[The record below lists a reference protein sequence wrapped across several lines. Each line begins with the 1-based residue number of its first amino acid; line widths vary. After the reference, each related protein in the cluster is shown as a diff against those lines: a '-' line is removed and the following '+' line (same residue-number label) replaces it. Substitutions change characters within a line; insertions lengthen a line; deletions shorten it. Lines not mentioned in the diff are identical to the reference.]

1 MNDSA
6 DRKIILTVCVAVY
19 NICDEFLRSCIESLI
34 SDKYE
39 NVEILL
45 GDDGSRRQ
53 TADICAEYAK
63 KDLRV
68 RHIRREANSGVSV
81 TRNIMIQSARGEWIS
96 FVDGDDAVLNG
107 YSECLCNA
115 AKEAEHTYD
124 IIMYEWERF
133 NGSVPPGKA
142 VRVPPVPVP
151 CRAARQFSE
160 ACLTGAPP
168 HTEEYGITESTPS
181 SVCNK
186 MYRRGFLIE
195 NNLMFVPGI
204 KKSQD
209 VIFNTQAYFECK
221 CLGYIPEKLYLYRK
235 NSDSVTNRYSADFE
249 TVIRNCIKC
258 DLYNLEHLFSGNAQ
272 TRRLWEKYKLT
283 HYAMNNFA
291 LNFFHRG
298 NPNKRSVRKN
308 AFFGFVRSEPFK
320 TFFKEFDFSAYEWHE
335 RRIILKLAASEKFG
349 ILDLMYHFP
358 FSFKMYGKIMSV
370 ITKIHKRRV

>member
-1 MNDSA
+1 MNDPA
-6 DRKIILTVCVAVY
+6 GRNTILSVCVAVY
-19 NICDEFLRSCIESLI
+19 NINDEYLRSCIESLI
-34 SDKYE
+34 SDKKE
-39 NVEILL
+39 NVEFLL

-53 TADICAEYAK
+53 IADICAEYAK
-63 KDLRV
+63 TDSRV
-68 RHIRREANSGVSV
+68 RHIRREENSGVSV
-81 TRNIMIQSARGEWIS
+81 MRNIMIQSARGEWIT
-96 FVDGDDAVLNG
+96 FVDGDDAVPNG

-115 AKEAEHTYD
+115 VSEAEHTYD

-133 NGSVPPGKA
+133 SGSVPSESA
-142 VRVPPVPVP
+142 AHVPVVSVP
-151 CRAARQFSE
+151 RKAARQFSE

-168 HTEEYGITESTPS
+168 HTEEYGITGSTPS

-186 MYRRGFLIE
+186 MYRRGFLLE

-209 VIFNTQAYFECK
+209 VIFNTQAYFVCK

-235 NSDSVTNRYSADFE
+235 NSDSVTNRYSPDFE
-249 TVIRNCIKC
+249 TIIRDCIKC
-258 DLYNLEHLFSGNAQ
+258 DLYNLERLFSGNAQ
-272 TRRLWEKYKLT
+272 TRRLWKKYKLT

-335 RRIILKLAASEKFG
+335 RRIILKLAASENFG
-349 ILDLMYHFP
+349 ILDLMYRFP

>member
-1 MNDSA
+1 MNDPA
-6 DRKIILTVCVAVY
+6 GRNTILSVCVAVY
-19 NICDEFLRSCIESLI
+19 NINDEYLRSCIESLI
-34 SDKYE
+34 SDKKE
-39 NVEILL
+39 NVEFLL

-63 KDLRV
+63 TDSRV
-68 RHIRREANSGVSV
+68 RHIRREENSGVSV
-81 TRNIMIQSARGEWIS
+81 MRNIMIQSARGEWIT
-96 FVDGDDAVLNG
+96 FVDGDDAVPNG

-115 AKEAEHTYD
+115 VSEAEHTYD

-133 NGSVPPGKA
+133 SGSVPSKSA
-142 VRVPPVPVP
+142 AHVPVVSVP
-151 CRAARQFSE
+151 RKAARQFSE

-249 TVIRNCIKC
+249 TVIRDCIKC

-335 RRIILKLAASEKFG
+335 RRIILKLAASENFG
-349 ILDLMYHFP
+349 ILDLMYRFP

>member
-1 MNDSA
+1 MNDPA
-6 DRKIILTVCVAVY
+6 GRNTILTVCVAVY
-19 NICDEFLRSCIESLI
+19 NICDEYLRSCIESLI

-63 KDLRV
+63 TDSRV
-68 RHIRREANSGVSV
+68 RHIRREENSGVSV
-81 TRNIMIQSARGEWIS
+81 MRNMMIQSARGEWIT
-96 FVDGDDAVLNG
+96 FVDGDDAVPNG

-115 AKEAEHTYD
+115 VNEAEHTYD

-133 NGSVPPGKA
+133 SGSVPSESA
-142 VRVPPVPVP
+142 AHVPVVSVP
-151 CRAARQFSE
+151 RKAARQFSE

-168 HTEEYGITESTPS
+168 HTEEYGITGSTPS

-186 MYRRGFLIE
+186 MYRRGFLLE
-195 NNLMFVPGI
+195 KNLLFVPGI

-209 VIFNTQAYFECK
+209 VIFNTQAYFVCK

-235 NSDSVTNRYSADFE
+235 NSDSVTNRCSPDFE
-249 TVIRNCIKC
+249 TIIRDCIKC
-258 DLYNLEHLFSGNAQ
+258 DLYNLERLFSGNVQ
-272 TRRLWEKYKLT
+272 TRSLWEKYKLT

-291 LNFFHRG
+291 LNIFHRG

-308 AFFGFVRSEPFK
+308 AFLGFVRSEPFK

-335 RRIILKLAASEKFG
+335 RRIILKLAANEKFG
-349 ILDLMYHFP
+349 ILDLMYRFP

-370 ITKIHKRRV
+370 ITKIRKPRV